1 MYCKNCGKELNE
13 GAAVCLS
20 CGVQVGTGLSYCMK
34 CGARLESGQAYCL
47 SCGVAADFGVS
58 RTSGVSS
65 DGKIGGQ
72 DKSVLILLAIFLG
85 GFGVHNFMLGENKKA
100 VAKILLSC
108 LAGIGWVVALYDV
121 YKLAVD
127 KYEIDPEAWF

>member
-1 MYCKNCGKELNE
+1 MYCKNCGHELNE

-34 CGARLESGQAYCL
+34 CGARLESGRTYCL
-47 SCGVAADFGVS
+47 SCGVAADFGVPK
-58 RTSGVSS
+58 TSALGA
-65 DGKIGGQ
+65 DGKIGGH
-72 DKSVLILLAIFLG
+72 DKSILILLAIFIG

-108 LAGIGWVVALYDV
+108 LAGIGGIVALYDV
-121 YKLAVD
+121 YKLVTD
-127 KYEIDPEAWF
+127 KYVIEPEAWF